1 MHHELAEL
9 HRRVSNLIRQ
19 GTVTAVK
26 KGYCRVKTGEL
37 ETDWRPYCTVR
48 AGKAKKHW
56 RPSFGE
62 SVLLL
67 SPYGDLAG
75 AYVGPSL
82 FCDAN
87 AVPTD
92 EENTEYTIYDDG
104 AVIAY
109 NPDTGKLQAVG
120 IKEVQVEASESAYVK
135 SPDITLDGNVKVTG
149 TLTAE
154 KGGTLTGDF
163 NHNGKFTNTGTI
175 SSNNV
180 KLDKHKHDK
189 TQAGSGMSGD
199 PVAA

>member
-1 MHHELAEL
+1 MHPDLAEL

-37 ETDWRPYCTVR
+37 VTDWRPYCTVR

-56 RPSFGE
+56 RPSVGE

-67 SPYGDLAG
+67 SPSGDLAG

-87 AVPTD
+87 PVPTD
-92 EENTEYTIYDDG
+92 EENTEYTVYDDG

-109 NPDTGKLQAVG
+109 NPDTGLLQAVG
-120 IKEVQVEASESAYVK
+120 IKKARVEASESAYVK

-149 TLTAE
+149 TLTAQS
-154 KGGTLTGDF
+154 GGQLTGDF
-163 NHNGKFTNTGTI
+163 SHNGKFTNTGGVTADGI
-175 SSNNV
+175 SL
-180 KLDKHKHDK
+180 KTHKHVGVSS
-189 TQAGSGMSGD
+189 GSAQSGT
-199 PVAA
+199 PV

>member
-1 MHHELAEL
+1 MHPELAEL
-9 HRRVSNLIRQ
+9 HRRISNLIRQ

-37 ETDWRPYCTVR
+37 ETNWRPYCTVR
-48 AGKAKKHW
+48 AGKAKRHW
-56 RPSFGE
+56 RPSVGE

-67 SPYGDLAG
+67 SPSGDLAG

-82 FCDAN
+82 FCEAN

-120 IKEVQVEASESAYVK
+120 IKKVQVEASESAYVK

-149 TLTAE
+149 TLTAQS
-154 KGGTLTGDF
+154 GGQLTGDF
-163 NHNGKFTNTGTI
+163 SHNGKFTNTGGVTADGV
-175 SSNNV
+175 SL
-180 KLDKHKHDK
+180 KTHKHLGV
-189 TQAGSGMSGD
+189 TSGSAQSGI
-199 PVAA
+199 PA